1 MAFDLGLTLF
11 TEGGALTQAKQME
24 ALLECN
30 AATAAY
36 GLQLTPAQAQ
46 ALLGVW
52 SWAAGLAAYLR
63 RSVPLLA
70 ADLVKNL
77 SLGRLEM
84 TVPCPAEWEAR

>member
-36 GLQLTPAQAQ
+36 GLQLTPAQVQ
-46 ALLGVW
+46 ALLDTRSGALRKTGRVELGGRDW
-52 SWAAGLAAYLR
+52 RHISAAAF
-63 RSVPLLA
+63 PCW
-70 ADLVKNL
+70 
-77 SLGRLEM
+77 RLIL
-84 TVPCPAEWEAR
+84 